1 MKLLA
6 TSSRMESWFL
16 EIVQWKRL
24 RSISRIQDTPKLALN
39 HASQSARLD
48 ISRCWS
54 TVRHHQ
60 GGHLKIHQIGCRAC
74 PIVVRAA
81 GWVSRLEGR
90 LTSIKPERLTK
101 KIRLEFKQLRNGR
114 KCRRSVLTWLR
125 NKKSSDISIDIIVH
139 QSISIIR
146 NNLPIVIRDIV
157 REHSS
162 TRKTSRQT
170 SYKWVHDS

>member
-1 MKLLA
+1 MKQQA

-24 RSISRIQDTPKLALN
+24 RSTSRIQDTPKLALN
-39 HASQSARLD
+39 HESQSARLD

-54 TVRHHQ
+54 TVHHHQ
-60 GGHLKIHQIGCRAC
+60 GARLKLQQFGCLVCLIGVQ
-74 PIVVRAA
+74 VV
-81 GWVSRLEGR
+81 GWVSRLEAR

-101 KIRLEFKQLRNGR
+101 KIRQVFKQLRNGR
-114 KCRRSVLTWLR
+114 KCPRSVLTWLR

-146 NNLPIVIRDIV
+146 NNLLIVISDTV
-157 REHSS
+157 REHFS

>member
-1 MKLLA
+1 MKLQA

-48 ISRCWS
+48 ISRCLS
-54 TVRHHQ
+54 IVRHHQ
-60 GGHLKIHQIGCRAC
+60 GGRLKLQQIGFRAC
-74 PIVVRAA
+74 PIGVRVA
-81 GWVSRLEGR
+81 GWVGRLEGR
-90 LTSIKPERLTK
+90 LTWIKLERLTK
-101 KIRLEFKQLRNGR
+101 KIRQVFKQLRNGR
-114 KCRRSVLTWLR
+114 KCPRSVLTWLP
-125 NKKSSDISIDIIVH
+125 NKKSSDILIDIIVH
-139 QSISIIR
+139 LSISIIR

-157 REHSS
+157 RGHFS

-170 SYKWVHDS
+170 SCKWVHDS